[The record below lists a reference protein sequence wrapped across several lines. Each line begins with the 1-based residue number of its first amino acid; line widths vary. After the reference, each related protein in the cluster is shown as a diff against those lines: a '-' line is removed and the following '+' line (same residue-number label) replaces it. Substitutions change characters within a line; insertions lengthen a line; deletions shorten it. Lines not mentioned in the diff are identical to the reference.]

1 MPPPR
6 LCNPTH
12 IDAHITCRHTSQLQL
27 GVIVNL
33 GHSSQVWRAVDSRS
47 GITLALKVRP
57 VIAFWE
63 VIMQTLIQYR
73 VDLAVLV
80 PVYRYWYT

>member
-1 MPPPR
+1 M
-6 LCNPTH
+6 CNPTH

-47 GITLALKVRP
+47 GITLALKVMP
-57 VIAFWE
+57 ILTFWE
-63 VIMQTLIQYR
+63 ARYR
-73 VDLAVLV
+73 LGLAVLV
-80 PVYRYWYT
+80 PVYRYRYTRWKISSTG